1 MASVESR
8 VLSLIEEHLGISDIA
23 ILDGGDL
30 STFGVNSMDA
40 VSFMKAVS
48 KEFGVDIP
56 PEVARGFKSMR
67 ELIAHLEG

>member
-8 VLSLIEEHLGISDIA
+8 VVSLIEEHLGVTDSA
-23 ILDGGDL
+23 ILDGEL
-30 STFGVNSMDA
+30 SAFGVNSMDA
-40 VSFMKAVS
+40 VGFMKAVS

-56 PEVARGFKSMR
+56 PEVARGFGSMR